1 MFDFLPKPVIKV
13 FELIGD
19 TIRAFV
25 DDNAMRMAAAL
36 AFYTMFSILPAFLMA
51 LNIAGFIIGNTRAES
66 ELISRFEYLVNPQSA
81 EYVADLVRVFS
92 SELSDGRLS
101 IVAIGGAVVAAT
113 AVFIELQSSLNVIWH
128 VSYHEK
134 NGIITWIK
142 ARVISFICVVGIGT
156 LLLFSVV
163 TNTILAAVSS
173 FITGTIPIF
182 ARFQNY
188 LNLLT
193 QFGMVPVLLV
203 IIYKLIPDTDIE
215 WKDVLVG
222 SAITSLLFLA
232 GRYVFAWYLT
242 SSVLQSVYGAA
253 GSLFFLLVWVYYS
266 AQVFYLGAEF
276 TKVYALK
283 YGSRCPERTS
293 EIHPR
298 PE

>member
-1 MFDFLPKPVIKV
+1 
-13 FELIGD
+13 
-19 TIRAFV
+19 
-25 DDNAMRMAAAL
+25 
-36 AFYTMFSILPAFLMA
+36 
-51 LNIAGFIIGNTRAES
+51 
-66 ELISRFEYLVNPQSA
+66 
-81 EYVADLVRVFS
+81 
-92 SELSDGRLS
+92 
-101 IVAIGGAVVAAT
+101 
-113 AVFIELQSSLNVIWH
+113 
-128 VSYHEK
+128 
-134 NGIITWIK
+134 
-142 ARVISFICVVGIGT
+142 

-163 TNTILAAVSS
+163 TNAILAAVSA
-173 FITGTIPIF
+173 FITGTIPMLS
-182 ARFQNY
+182 RFQNY

-276 TKVYALK
+276 TKVYATK